1 MSAKKLSVSFDA
13 DLADTVR
20 RAAAD
25 QGVSVSTWLAEAAAA
40 KARRRLLREAL
51 DEFAQTHGPL
61 DETAIDE
68 QIAAARRHSKISGK
82 AVDAA

>member
-13 DLADTVR
+13 DLADTIR

-40 KARRRLLREAL
+40 KARRRLLRDAL
-51 DEFAQTHGPL
+51 DDFAATHGPL

-68 QIAAARRHSKISGK
+68 QVASARRQSKISGT